1 MINLPLIR
9 PNREI
14 SAEQRSHRVLNSH
27 LPSNDL
33 SLAQNTAILTHQRV
47 THPTSQIHGK
57 VRNLNRIPTTNN
69 LDMHNPTP
77 SSLAHLN
84 AQLGSKQS
92 RPVSH
97 FHLLEVF
104 RNKSSSDY
112 LVGYLALI
120 KPIQPRWKDV
130 ALT

>member
-33 SLAQNTAILTHQRV
+33 SLAQNTAILTHQGV
-47 THPTSQIHGK
+47 THPTSQIHSQI
-57 VRNLNRIPTTNN
+57 RNLNRIPTTNN
-69 LDMHNPTP
+69 LDMHNPAP

-97 FHLLEVF
+97 LNLLEILWSKPS
-104 RNKSSSDY
+104 RDY
-112 LVGYLALI
+112 LVGDLALV
-120 KPIQPRWKDV
+120 KPIQPRWKDG